1 MNWTYKI
8 KIAKVLA
15 SCETIEQN
23 EIATKWKH
31 RILDRFY
38 LKHTIERM
46 EALLEIEDII
56 GIIKKGQKD
65 EKTLN

>member
-15 SCETIEQN
+15 SCETVEHN
-23 EIATKWKH
+23 KIATKWKH

-46 EALLEIEDII
+46 EALLEIEDIEQLI
-56 GIIKKGQKD
+56 RRGMKN
-65 EKTLN
+65 EK